1 MVGGLLV
8 NGFYLLGFG
17 GRLGGDW
24 IDDFGLWRR
33 RFCWL
38 GWIEILYCYICGV
51 EITTYCC
58 CSCCHWL

>member
-24 IDDFGLWRR
+24 IRI
-33 RFCWL
+33 L
-38 GWIEILYCYICGV
+38 GEIEIYTL
-51 EITTYCC
+51 
-58 CSCCHWL
+58 